1 LQLTGQLTI
10 MKVQNIKLLILFF
23 FLMFASSNALYAQD
37 SDGDGI
43 LDVDE
48 QTNCTTTP
56 VQVSS
61 DGFLVIEDSNG
72 IVFPNPLFN
81 IDDNDLVAFTS
92 LFNGDGEYL
101 IVNLG
106 RIVPSGTTIEVNL
119 SDDSA
124 NQCNSNNPN
133 CGFDAEI
140 SEVPAGNYIAGGGG
154 NQLQFDEDDLS
165 FNNLTTLDYVLLQA
179 TQFIQ
184 IELVTT
190 GSLGGGFDVTEID
203 YLYTEDVITCND
215 DIDSDGDGI
224 FDRLDL
230 DSDNDGILD
239 ADEALV
245 SIARG
250 CTGVNVF
257 TTDPFANQI
266 TANNGASVLQTI
278 NLSPQGYRIGD
289 QITIDNVQ
297 ARGDITPSGGQP
309 NEFFTLTI
317 NGGTTSPQFT
327 DPDGPN
333 TCADQ
338 LSEVSPNNF
347 SQTVS
352 VIDIG
357 SGVPGLEIL
366 VVTGNNVGRLC
377 DGNSF
382 ALRYTVDISC
392 VSRPDVLEDRNS
404 DSDGIADRLDLDSDG
419 DGCSDA
425 NEYYANANADGNSQG
440 GDDDEFG
447 SSPVSVDT
455 QGRVSGAGYNGT
467 GIADARDNTVTG
479 GCTFVQINTGNWD
492 IADRWRENLVP
503 TSINNARINTGVSST
518 IIQDQGINNLEVDT
532 GSTLTINPG
541 ASLTV
546 EAILDNGGNITLD
559 PTAALTVEANL
570 NNAGNLTLEP
580 NATSIVEA
588 NLVNSGN
595 STIKAGASLT
605 VNSNLTNV
613 GNLNLRSV
621 SDSYSSLIVDG
632 TATGNVT
639 YNRFVNPFSNDGTN
653 NDNDLITPPVSGQL
667 WSTFLSSGTNANDLL
682 DDGNTGPTTYAFA
695 PFNKSTATYN
705 NFNSSTTATLEN
717 GVGYRV
723 ATDAPG
729 TTLAFTGAV
738 ETGQV
743 DILLENFGPAFKPWN
758 LIGNP
763 YPSYL
768 DLDEFL
774 NHVTIS
780 GTSNIGLLFP
790 GSGIYGYDGDVSD
803 GWLVISL
810 ANVGS
815 IPRMAPGQGFY
826 AAVLGPET
834 LEFTPAMRV
843 TGNDDDF
850 IPMSD
855 PEPLTYLKLQLANAQ
870 KVYKTEFYFN
880 SNSSLG
886 LDHGYDAQAWG
897 GVTSAFMLYSHLVSG
912 NTGVP
917 IALQSLNSNDLL
929 NVSIPLGVNA
939 SAGEEITFSIAE
951 YALPE
956 NTEVY
961 LEDTVAQTSTLL
973 NTSDYSLT
981 PASNLSGTGRFFLN
995 VSNQTLSAEE
1005 NTLEDIIV
1013 YAPQFQNEIMIK
1025 GILNE
1030 GSTAEIYDAL
1040 GRRIIQTGLSSAV
1053 SLQSIDVSGLSSG
1066 MYIVKLQNG
1075 KQIKTHKV
1083 IIK

>member
-1 LQLTGQLTI
+1 MKGWNSKWNIVLFVFLALT
-10 MKVQNIKLLILFF
+10 VP
-23 FLMFASSNALYAQD
+23 FLSYAQD
-37 SDGDGI
+37 SDGDGVADATDLDDDNDGI

-48 QTNCTTTP
+48 QTNNCIPTPTTF
-56 VQVSS
+56 SS
-61 DGFLVIEDSNG
+61 DGFLAILDNSG
-72 IVFPNPLFN
+72 INFLSS
-81 IDDNDLVAFTS
+81 IDDNNIPDAAATFDGT
-92 LFNGDGEYL
+92 GEYL
-101 IVNLG
+101 IVDLG
-106 RIVPSGTTIEVNL
+106 RVVPSQTIIQIFVTDNTFFGDFTTSV
-119 SDDSA
+119 
-124 NQCNSNNPN
+124 
-133 CGFDAEI
+133 
-140 SEVPAGNYIAGGGG
+140 SEVPAGVYISGGGA
-154 NQLQFDEDDLS
+154 NQVQFGS
-165 FNNLTTLDYVLLQA
+165 FPFAIGVLNYNLLQA

-184 IELVTT
+184 IEQVFTS
-190 GSLGGGFDVTEID
+190 GDGGFDVTEVD
-203 YLYTEDVITCND
+203 YLYTEDVFVCD
-215 DIDSDGDGI
+215 DVDSDGDGLV
-224 FDRLDL
+224 DRLDL
-230 DSDNDGILD
+230 DVDNDGILD
-239 ADEALV
+239 AEEAQI

-250 CTGVNVF
+250 CNGVNVF
-257 TTDPFANQI
+257 TTDPVENQI
-266 TANNGASVLQTI
+266 TGNNGASVLQTI
-278 NLSPQGYRIGD
+278 NLSAQGYQIGD
-289 QITIDNVQ
+289 QVTIDNVQ
-297 ARGDITPSGGQP
+297 AQGDITPSGGQT

-317 NGGTTSPQFT
+317 NGGPTSPQFI
-327 DPDGPN
+327 DPDGP
-333 TCADQ
+333 TGCAGS
-338 LSEVSPNNF
+338 LSEVAPNNF

-357 SGVPGLEIL
+357 GGVPGIEIQ
-366 VVTGNNVGRLC
+366 VVTGSQVGGFC
-377 DGNSF
+377 SGNSY
-382 ALRYTVDISC
+382 ALRYTVDITC
-392 VSRPDVLEDRNS
+392 ASRPDVLEDQNS
-404 DSDGIADRLDLDSDG
+404 DADGLVDRLDLDSDD

-425 NEYYANANADGNSQG
+425 NEYYEKANADGNSQG
-440 GDDDEFG
+440 GDDDAFG
-447 SSPVSVDT
+447 SSPVTVDA

-467 GIADARDNTVTG
+467 GIADARDNSVTE
-479 GCTFVQINTGNWD
+479 GCVFVQINTGNWN

-503 TSINNARINTGVSST
+503 TSLNDARINTGVSST
-518 IIQDQGINNLEVDT
+518 IIQDEGINNLEVDT
-532 GSTLTINPG
+532 GSTLTINSG

-546 EAILDNGGNITLD
+546 EAILNNAGTITLD

-595 STIKAGASLT
+595 STIKPGASLT
-605 VNSNLTNV
+605 VNSNLTNA
-613 GNLNLRSV
+613 GNLNLRSL
-621 SDSYSSLIVDG
+621 SDSYSSLIVNG
-632 TATGNVT
+632 TAIGNVT
-639 YNRFVNPFSNDGTN
+639 YHRFVNPFSNDGNN
-653 NDNDLITPPVSGQL
+653 NDNDLITPPVSGQT
-667 WSTFLSSGTNANDLL
+667 WSAFLSSGTNATDLL

-695 PFNKSTATYN
+695 PFDKTTATYT
-705 NFNSSTTATLEN
+705 NFNSGTVTTLEN

-729 TTLAFTGAV
+729 TTLAFTGTV
-738 ETGQV
+738 VTGQV
-743 DILLENFGPAFKPWN
+743 DMLLDNFGPAFKPWN

-768 DLDEFL
+768 DLAVFL
-774 NHVTIS
+774 NHVTAG
-780 GTSNIGLLFP
+780 GTSNIDLLFP
-790 GSGIYGYDGDVSD
+790 GSGIYGYDGDASD

-810 ANVGS
+810 ANVGA

-826 AAVLGPET
+826 AAVLSQET

-843 TGNDDDF
+843 TGNGDDF
-850 IPMSD
+850 IPMSEPD
-855 PEPLTYLKLQLANAQ
+855 PLTFLKLELANAQ

-897 GVTSAFMLYSHLVSG
+897 GVTADFMLYSHLVSG

-951 YALPE
+951 YALPN

-973 NTSDYSLT
+973 NTSDYSVT

-995 VSNQTLSAEE
+995 VSNTTLSAEE
-1005 NTLEDIIV
+1005 NTLKDIIV
-1013 YAPQFQNEIMIK
+1013 YVPQFQNEIMIK

-1040 GRRIIQTGLSSAV
+1040 GRRVIQTGLSSAV
-1053 SLQSIDVSGLSSG
+1053 SLQAIDVSGLSSG

-1083 IIK
+1083 ILK